1 MSEKS
6 LSKSLAQFLSSEDT
20 FDNPFDESSCSIR
33 TSEFINAQKQIK
45 KETKIKKKDSFE
57 RLVDKVESIV
67 LENEED
73 TVDGFDSYLEDFML
87 EDEDDNFR
95 NELIKR
101 GRQYARD
108 TATSKEASELQ
119 KLYAGNEQR
128 IEELLREMA
137 EDSKKLQE
145 DITHMRMSRSKNYKV
160 LAEMIGERRG
170 YHDTTLS
177 AIKELN
183 NMTKAKVE
191 LQLKVDK
198 EHKDETSDGDMIAT
212 RAIQN
217 IFGMGRGNLIGSYAD
232 VSGSS
237 EAGNITNYGQI
248 DEDQMIHDKYFKDDE
263 DRPETDGDKFLK
275 YEDLNVELI
284 LEIDDDGNP
293 IQIVAEDQNGNVLP
307 DYPTVDITDDLSFS
321 LSESTGTA
329 TDNLSQKYK
338 LRKV

>member
-1 MSEKS
+1 MSKKS
-6 LSKSLAQFLSSEDT
+6 LSESLTQFLSS
-20 FDNPFDESSCSIR
+20 DNSFENPYDDSSSVTR
-33 TSEFINAQKQIK
+33 RKEFLKEQSKRK
-45 KETKIKKKDSFE
+45 KEKTPKKKNSFE
-57 RLVDKVESIV
+57 DLVNEVESIV
-67 LENEED
+67 TENSDETIDE
-73 TVDGFDSYLEDFML
+73 FDSYLEEFML

-101 GRQYARD
+101 GRQYTRS

-128 IEELLREMA
+128 IEDLLREMA

-198 EHKDETSDGDMIAT
+198 EHKDEAGDGDMIAT

-232 VSGSS
+232 VSGSN
-237 EAGNITNYGQI
+237 EAGNVVEYGQI
-248 DEDQMIHDKYFKDDE
+248 DEDQMIHDKYFKDD
-263 DRPETDGDKFLK
+263 DDKPETDGDKFLK

-284 LEIDDDGNP
+284 LEIDEEGHP
-293 IQIVAEDQNGNVLP
+293 IQIVAEDQDGNVLP
-307 DYPTVDITDDLSFS
+307 DYPTVDISDDLTFS
-321 LSESTGTA
+321 VSESTGTA